1 VEEIIMLNIS
11 NLIVT
16 SQPIKNALKSDIDKL
31 CESIKEL
38 GLLYPLMVRPI
49 DKGKYEVLDGRTR
62 LSILRDLNYKNV
74 KCIVRHGEEVKDE
87 VVPYDVE
94 LCRRHLTVK
103 EIQNFE
109 DIRKR
114 KKEEAESSSVS
125 HLIYRL
131 PVKCRR
137 RAKKFIDD
145 IPIGSRRR
153 CLEFLL
159 TMAEP
164 DLQDYFELSSL
175 KFECEKLRS
184 SKERLEKK
192 LDNLDKKKEAE
203 ITKRCEAFA
212 EEVQERMA
220 KIEAV
225 GVKIPMNDEEKT
237 VLMKQIEG
245 AVRMEMDEEIK
256 VAQESLDKNKKLYAD
271 LVKDVGKKD
280 EEIKTLVERNKDLN
294 VHIGMVDDI
303 REHFNIM
310 LHKSVS
316 IKPII
321 TKVRTIYNDLDAF
334 AGRLHEWRSRPNV
347 SGRGKFDDM
356 TEENIFL
363 LQQEITAIQKK
374 GSEIMAQLKSG

>member
-1 VEEIIMLNIS
+1 VEEIIMLDAS
-11 NLIVT
+11 KLIVT
-16 SQPIKNALKSDIDKL
+16 SQPIKDAPEEDRIRLRKSI
-31 CESIKEL
+31 EEL
-38 GLLYPLMVRPI
+38 GLLYPIMVRPI
-49 DKGKYEVLDGRTR
+49 EKGKYEVLDGRTR
-62 LSILRDLNYKNV
+62 LSALRDLNYKNV

-103 EIQNFE
+103 EIQNFV
-109 DIRKR
+109 DIRKQ

-145 IPIGSRRR
+145 IPLGSRRR

-175 KFECEKLRS
+175 RYERDKLQN
-184 SKERLEKK
+184 SKEK
-192 LDNLDKKKEAE
+192 LDKKLVNLEKEKNE
-203 ITKRCEAFA
+203 EVDKRCKEFA
-212 EEVQERMA
+212 ETMRERME
-220 KIEAV
+220 KIEAL
-225 GVKIPMNDEEKT
+225 GVKIPENDEEKT
-237 VLMKQIEG
+237 LLMKQIEE
-245 AVRMEMDEEIK
+245 AVRIEMEEKMIQVEGNLE
-256 VAQESLDKNKKLYAD
+256 KNQKLYKELLKD
-271 LVKDVGKKD
+271 LGKKD
-280 EEIKTLVERNKDLN
+280 DEIKTLVENNKTLK

-316 IKPII
+316 IVPII
-321 TKVRTIYNDLDAF
+321 TKVRTTYNDLDAF
-334 AGRLHEWRSRPNV
+334 SGRLHEWRSRPNV

-374 GSEIMAQLKSG
+374 GSEIMSQLKSG

>member
-1 VEEIIMLNIS
+1 VEEIIMLDVS
-11 NLIVT
+11 KLIVT
-16 SQPIKNALKSDIDKL
+16 SQPIKDAPEEDIIRLRKSI
-31 CESIKEL
+31 EEL

-62 LSILRDLNYKNV
+62 LGVLRDLSYKNV

-94 LCRRHLTVK
+94 LCRRHLTVE

-109 DIRKR
+109 DIRKQ

-145 IPIGSRRR
+145 IPMGSRRR

-164 DLQDYFELSSL
+164 DLHDYFELSSL
-175 KFECEKLRS
+175 KVECEKLRS

-192 LDNLDKKKEAE
+192 LDNLDEKKEAE
-203 ITKRCEAFA
+203 ITERCEAFA
-212 EEVQERMA
+212 EEVKDRMA

-225 GVKIPMNDEEKT
+225 GVKIPTNDEEKT
-237 VLMKQIEG
+237 VLMKQIEE
-245 AVRMEMDEEIK
+245 AVKMEMNDKIK
-256 VAQESLDKNKKLYAD
+256 AAQESLDKNKKLYVD
-271 LVKDVGKKD
+271 LVKDIGKKD
-280 EEIKTLVERNKDLN
+280 EEIEKLIERNKTLDT
-294 VHIGMVDDI
+294 HIGMIDDI

-334 AGRLHEWRSRPNV
+334 GGRLHEWRSRPNV